1 MFKAL
6 CLALAILML
15 VWPQIFAGYSQRRHE
30 RRLKDL
36 QAGGEEQFFE
46 EARSLAA
53 YPPMSRLPVWRFLGA
68 ALILVSVGGFLV
80 RH

>member
-15 VWPQIFAGYSQRRHE
+15 VWPQVFAGYSQRRHE

-36 QAGGEEQFFE
+36 QAGGKEVFFE

-53 YPPMSRLPVWRFLGA
+53 YPPMSRLPLWRFLGA
-68 ALILVSVGGFLV
+68 AWILILAGEFLF